1 MSVLSVRDLSVV
13 YGGPR
18 PTHAVRGVSLELDR
32 GEVLGIA
39 GESGCGKSTL
49 AYALT
54 RLLRPPASVTGG
66 EIVFRAGDGEEVDVL
81 ALRGEEL
88 RRFRWRRIA
97 MVFQSAMN
105 ALNPV
110 ISVRRQLADVLATH
124 EPGMSRRAREERCG
138 ELLDLVGIDRAR
150 LSSYPHELS
159 GGMRQRV
166 LIAMAMA
173 LNPDV
178 VVLDEPTTALDV
190 VVQREIL
197 QEIDR
202 LRAMFGFAVVFITHD
217 LSLLLEIS
225 DRLAVMYGGRIV
237 ESGTA
242 RDLMAAP
249 AHPYTVGL
257 LGSFPSLRGERRVLH
272 GIPGSPPDLSL
283 VEPGCSF
290 APRCPYAFDACGEVT
305 PAPLPVGA
313 TTAAC
318 LQHDRTLRPAG
329 PDPGLAARRFT
340 AEDAGGLRPSRPP
353 GDPEPGGHQTGVR
366 DHGGART

>member
-1 MSVLSVRDLSVV
+1 MTVLSVRDLSVD
-13 YGGPR
+13 YGGER
-18 PTHAVRGVSLELDR
+18 PTHAVQGVSLELDR

-49 AYALT
+49 AYAMT
-54 RLLRPPASVTGG
+54 RLLRPPAAVTGG
-66 EIVFRAGDGEEVDVL
+66 GISFRTREGQEVDVL
-81 ALRGEEL
+81 SLRGAEL

-110 ISVRRQLADVLATH
+110 LSVRRQLADVFTAH
-124 EPGMSRRAREERCG
+124 EPTLGRREREDRCG
-138 ELLDLVGIDRAR
+138 ELLDLVGIDRSR

-190 VVQREIL
+190 VVQRDIL

-202 LRAMFGFAVVFITHD
+202 LREMFGFAVVFITHD

-225 DRLAVMYGGRIV
+225 DKLAIMYGGRIV
-237 ESGTA
+237 ESGA
-242 RDLMAAP
+242 SRAVLAAP
-249 AHPYTVGL
+249 RHPYTAGL
-257 LGSFPSLRGERRVLH
+257 IGSFPSLRGPRRVLH
-272 GIPGSPPDLSL
+272 GIPGSPPDLSDPR
-283 VEPGCSF
+283 PGCAF
-290 APRCPYAFDACGEVT
+290 APRCPQVFDACGEVV
-305 PAPLPVGA
+305 PALLRAGG
-313 TTAAC
+313 TLAAC
-318 LQHDRTLRPAG
+318 LQHDPRYRK
-329 PDPGLAARRFT
+329 
-340 AEDAGGLRPSRPP
+340 
-353 GDPEPGGHQTGVR
+353 
-366 DHGGART
+366 ART